1 MARNPSVQETVARVM
16 AEADAGYVVK
26 TAARSPETPL
36 SPMAKLAQALREAP
50 DLELTFDVLH
60 VVKTAMVRG
69 VPLEIPAF
77 QPHPDDGNPLRKVA
91 NALRAEDHE
100 AHQALLAKGAHALKA
115 ERGLMLLR
123 ELVRE

>member
-1 MARNPSVQETVARVM
+1 MARNPSVQETVARVLS
-16 AEADAGYVVK
+16 EADGGYVVK
-26 TAARSPETPL
+26 TAAKAPEAPL
-36 SPMAKLAQALREAP
+36 SPMAKVAQALRTAP
-50 DLELTFDVLH
+50 EPELTFDVLH

-77 QPHPDDGNPLRKVA
+77 QPRPDDGNPLRKVA

-100 AHQALLAKGAHALKA
+100 AHRSLLAKGAHALKA